1 MRFDN
6 NMISITGMGFEDFEK
21 AMSFF
26 DLKNIKGFEVNKKK
40 GLMLYW
46 AEHERMTSMPFEH
59 TVGGIVNFSWE
70 WLQASSAAADI
81 RGPGS
86 DDSDVTFKAAWQVY
100 NEDWTQVDDLWHCR
114 CAVKPIWA
122 MFGK

>member
-70 WLQASSAAADI
+70 WLQASSAAAE
-81 RGPGS
+81 G
-86 DDSDVTFKAAWQVY
+86 VAARTSATISQM
-100 NEDWTQVDDLWHCR
+100 
-114 CAVKPIWA
+114 VKSISCPTAEITGI
-122 MFGK
+122 FET